1 MGHRGD
7 DVSPPAGPN
16 GRSGT
21 DPASVTGG
29 SGAGVPPVRLG
40 LAPRQSHSNW
50 GCAACGQVRR
60 VGRPKPVATP
70 GTTPIERSLYCKVDK
85 GIPRPPGVS
94 QPVFRLQWGG
104 PELRTGCGSAVNQT
118 PSPVVLWRSMD
129 GAGVWCRRG
138 CWVYAHPMPSAK
150 GLFAGVSTVR
160 THPGTQ
166 AGCVVRLHAN
176 RLIPPRGGTQGFLS
190 MPMLSRN
197 LSWIAFRVLLG

>member
-7 DVSPPAGPN
+7 DVSHPAGSN
-16 GRSGT
+16 GRPGT

-29 SGAGVPPVRLG
+29 SAQVCRRYGWDWIQGNRIQIGVVSL
-40 LAPRQSHSNW
+40 
-50 GCAACGQVRR
+50 
-60 VGRPKPVATP
+60 VGRFGVLGGQNPSLPREQCQLRGACIAKLTKVFPVHR
-70 GTTPIERSLYCKVDK
+70 G
-85 GIPRPPGVS
+85 RPN
-94 QPVFRLQWGG
+94 QCFVFNGAG
-104 PELRTGCGSAVNQT
+104 PELRTGCGPAVNQT
-118 PSPVVLWRSMD
+118 PSPVAPWRSMD

-138 CWVYAHPMPSAK
+138 CWVYAHPMPSAR